1 MVVKST
7 LPNDKVINR
16 LLRNRSPLDGEDV
29 NTAQRFELCACL
41 ISTRVYCL
49 ITEQLQTFLEDLKQV
64 LALKYWETV

>member
-16 LLRNRSPLDGEDV
+16 LLCNRSPLDGEDV
-29 NTAQRFELCACL
+29 NTAPRFELCACL